1 MKWLAFNRDLEV
13 FHVQWKIL
21 KIRMHLKMWQP
32 FKDEPFLIYINKSIS
47 SFCTPMNF
55 FSEEQQ
61 LIIEMYGSCW
71 RKKRKRSEIRRK
83 YRYICFFAM
92 KFTKSFSPMTKRE
105 RERERESVASMLM
118 REISLSGRP
127 ISASYNI
134 SALGL
139 RWINIEFMREVQNV
153 YWARNL
159 AGYTQPHTQNPDAWH
174 TDSKL
179 RK

>member
-13 FHVQWKIL
+13 FHVQWEIL

-32 FKDEPFLIYINKSIS
+32 FKDEPFLIHINKSIS

-71 RKKRKRSEIRRK
+71 WKKRNQRYVANIDTFVSLQWNSRK
-83 YRYICFFAM
+83 AFHQWR
-92 KFTKSFSPMTKRE
+92 KE
-105 RERERESVASMLM
+105 RERERARVASMLM

>member
-1 MKWLAFNRDLEV
+1 MLAEKEEGIRDTS
-13 FHVQWKIL
+13 QIS
-21 KIRMHLKMWQP
+21 IHLFLRNEIHEKL
-32 FKDEPFLIYINKSIS
+32 FTNDE
-47 SFCTPMNF
+47 
-55 FSEEQQ
+55 
-61 LIIEMYGSCW
+61 
-71 RKKRKRSEIRRK
+71 
-83 YRYICFFAM
+83 
-92 KFTKSFSPMTKRE
+92 KRE
-105 RERERESVASMLM
+105 RERKRARVASMLM

>member
-1 MKWLAFNRDLEV
+1 MLAEKEEGIRDTS
-13 FHVQWKIL
+13 QIS
-21 KIRMHLKMWQP
+21 IHLFLRNEIHEKL
-32 FKDEPFLIYINKSIS
+32 FTNDE
-47 SFCTPMNF
+47 
-55 FSEEQQ
+55 
-61 LIIEMYGSCW
+61 
-71 RKKRKRSEIRRK
+71 
-83 YRYICFFAM
+83 
-92 KFTKSFSPMTKRE
+92 KRE
-105 RERERESVASMLM
+105 RERELALHRCSM